1 MHDWNFSEK
10 RVKSYEP
17 SICKLQIM
25 VLVSNNVEF
34 RYFWKTK
41 IEFIMSTNAEKSGAS
56 QTEFKP
62 PKKILD
68 YQILFLAK
76 KKKTFGRCF
85 YLLRRVFKLTQKS
98 LFLSSPLPNANRNI
112 KNV

>member
-25 VLVSNNVEF
+25 VLVSANNVEF

-41 IEFIMSTNAEKSGAS
+41 IEFFMSTNAEKSGAS

-76 KKKTFGRCF
+76 KKK
-85 YLLRRVFKLTQKS
+85 LLEDAF
-98 LFLSSPLPNANRNI
+98 I
-112 KNV
+112 C

>member
-1 MHDWNFSEK
+1 
-10 RVKSYEP
+10 
-17 SICKLQIM
+17 M
-25 VLVSNNVEF
+25 VLVSENNVEF

-41 IEFIMSTNAEKSGAS
+41 IEFFMSTNAEKSGAS

-76 KKKTFGRCF
+76 KKNFWKM
-85 YLLRRVFKLTQKS
+85 LLFVEESFQINSEKFIPFFS
-98 LFLSSPLPNANRNI
+98 FA
-112 KNV
+112 